1 MNLRTL
7 RTAAPLFAA
16 LATTS
21 ALAAPTVTVDGVTI
35 DGAVSTINPSVN
47 VYYGIPYATAERWRP
62 PKDPAPLSNP
72 FDASNIDAVAVCPQ
86 PDTIAVHGVTLTQS
100 EDCLSLNVFTPA
112 FATPASK
119 LPVFFWIHGG
129 GLQNGSGVIY
139 DASNLVAANNII
151 VVTINYRLGE
161 LGWLAQRAVRAR
173 VADQFRAVGD
183 AGDYGLMDQQFAM
196 RWVKHHIARFGGD
209 ATRVTIGGESAGGDS
224 VLLNLAST
232 TTGAG
237 LFRAALV
244 ASGAFHLHNL
254 PSQATSEGQ
263 FGDPYVDQV
272 LAGTGVVNGI
282 ACSSLT
288 SSSPRH
294 DVLTCLRGASVATLI
309 SVQAAQ
315 FPNAIPPNYGTLVVP
330 HSLKK
335 ALAGGDFNRVPVLQ
349 GSNLNEGRF
358 FEPREIPFAAPM
370 ATIVAA
376 GGPANYNL
384 SHANDWCGGVACT
397 YEQEINIFLAELH
410 VAAAQ
415 NTPAFDSQLA
425 TSIYPLTSFPD
436 RYLPSSAP
444 SADEGLA
451 QIQTDYQ
458 FACNT
463 YDANRALAKFVT
475 VYAYEFNDPDAP
487 PAAAQPAVAVTPNDQ
502 YGYPTG
508 SEHASDL
515 PFLFTVFQT
524 AALNTSELFLAQTI
538 QSYVGNFVN
547 NLDPSVGA
555 NLVPAWP
562 AFNGLHEV
570 QALVVSPSTPAPFT
584 TFAAEHFCHVWSPII
599 SAEPQQ

>member
-1 MNLRTL
+1 
-7 RTAAPLFAA
+7 
-16 LATTS
+16 
-21 ALAAPTVTVDGVTI
+21 
-35 DGAVSTINPSVN
+35 
-47 VYYGIPYATAERWRP
+47 
-62 PKDPAPLSNP
+62 
-72 FDASNIDAVAVCPQ
+72 
-86 PDTIAVHGVTLTQS
+86 
-100 EDCLSLNVFTPA
+100 
-112 FATPASK
+112 
-119 LPVFFWIHGG
+119 
-129 GLQNGSGVIY
+129 
-139 DASNLVAANNII
+139 
-151 VVTINYRLGE
+151 
-161 LGWLAQRAVRAR
+161 
-173 VADQFRAVGD
+173 
-183 AGDYGLMDQQFAM
+183 M

-237 LFRAALV
+237 LFRAALI

-254 PSQATSEGQ
+254 PSQATSESQ
-263 FGDPYVDQV
+263 FGNPYVDQV

-294 DVLTCLRGASVATLI
+294 DVLACLRGASVATLI

-335 ALAGGDFNRVPVLQ
+335 ALASGDFNRVPVLQ

-358 FEPREIPFAAPM
+358 FEPREVPFAAPK

-376 GGPANYNL
+376 GGPANYDL
-384 SHANDWCGGVACT
+384 SHTNAWCGGVACT
-397 YEQEINIFLAELH
+397 YAQEINLFLAELH

-425 TSIYPLTSFPD
+425 TSIYPLTNFPD

-458 FACNT
+458 FACNA
-463 YDANRALAKFVT
+463 YDANRDLAKFVT

-487 PAAAQPAVAVTPNDQ
+487 PAAAQPPVAVTPNNQ
-502 YGYPTG
+502 YGYPTA

-515 PFLFTVFQT
+515 PFLFTIFQT
-524 AALNTSELFLAQTI
+524 AALGTSELFLAQTI

-562 AFNGLHEV
+562 AFNGSHEV

-584 TFAAEHFCHVWSPII
+584 TFAAEHFCHVWSPVI
-599 SAEPQQ
+599 SAETQQ

>member
-1 MNLRTL
+1 MSFRTFG
-7 RTAAPLFAA
+7 TAALLCAA
-16 LATTS
+16 LATAP

-35 DGAVSTINPSVN
+35 DGAVSTIDPSVD

-62 PKDPAPLSNP
+62 PHDPAPLSNP
-72 FDASNIDAVAVCPQ
+72 FDASNIDDVAVCPQ
-86 PDTIAVHGVTLTQS
+86 PQSIAVHGVTLTQS

-112 FATPASK
+112 YATPTSK

-129 GLQNGSGVIY
+129 GLQNGSGVLY
-139 DASNLVAANNII
+139 DASNLVAANNIV

-173 VADQFRAVGD
+173 VANGFQAVGD

-196 RWVKHHIARFGGD
+196 RWVQRHIARFGGD

-224 VLLNLAST
+224 VLLNLTST
-232 TTGAG
+232 TTGTG

-254 PSQATSEGQ
+254 PSQQTSATQ
-263 FGDPYVDQV
+263 YGDPYVDQV
-272 LAGTGVVNGI
+272 LAGTGVVGGI
-282 ACSSLT
+282 TCSSLT

-294 DVLTCLRGASVATLI
+294 DVLTCLRGASVSTLI

-315 FPNAIPPNYGTLVVP
+315 FPTAVPPNFGTLVVP
-330 HSLKK
+330 RSLKR
-335 ALAGGDFNRVPVLQ
+335 ALAGGDFIQVPVLQ

-376 GGPANYNL
+376 GGPANYDL
-384 SHANDWCGGVACT
+384 SHANGYCGGVACT
-397 YEQEINIFLAELH
+397 YEQEIKNFLAELH
-410 VAAAQ
+410 VPDAQ
-415 NTPAFDSQLA
+415 NTAAFDAQLA
-425 TSIYPLTSFPD
+425 TSIYPLTNFPD
-436 RYLPSSAP
+436 SYLPSSAP

-458 FACNT
+458 FACNAD
-463 YDANRALAKFVT
+463 DANRDLAKLVT

-487 PAAAQPAVAVTPNDQ
+487 PAAAEPAVTVAPNDQ
-502 YGYPTG
+502 YGYPTA

-524 AALNTSELFLAQTI
+524 AALSTSELFLAQTI

-555 NLVPAWP
+555 NIVPAWP
-562 AFNGLHEV
+562 AFNGSHQV
-570 QALVVSPSTPAPFT
+570 QSLVVSPSTPGPFT
-584 TFAAEHFCHVWSPII
+584 TFAAEHFCKLWAPII
-599 SAEPQQ
+599 STEQQQ